1 MEAASGLASAHGP
14 PRQYIDRSIMD
25 PIPNRLGVG
34 VRIALGGLA
43 LTDAFLSLLSP
54 SSFAAPGF
62 AVTKRFF
69 FWAKEP
75 KFRNFFFRNFF
86 NSNMKI
92 SIENLEY
99 KNLGRSEHNFA
110 VR

>member
-69 FWAKEP
+69 FSGDRTEISEFFLP
-75 KFRNFFFRNFF
+75 KFF
-86 NSNMKI
+86 
-92 SIENLEY
+92 
-99 KNLGRSEHNFA
+99 
-110 VR
+110 